1 MRNFYVA
8 ASDQTDLMPNVQ
20 LPYEQSYGT
29 CSVQLLLATE
39 FVNVPHDHSAWI
51 NLIGPARNILRECV
65 ISHTYGGIVVENGEN
80 QAIEIVV
87 YAMQSIYAKNRII
100 KYSPDPLA
108 KSIAVQELL
117 DLLRLTPGISDAQI
131 QAEIAMLDIGTA
143 NTTSPSLQSSAA
155 GSVATA

>member
-1 MRNFYVA
+1 
-8 ASDQTDLMPNVQ
+8 
-20 LPYEQSYGT
+20 
-29 CSVQLLLATE
+29 
-39 FVNVPHDHSAWI
+39 
-51 NLIGPARNILRECV
+51 
-65 ISHTYGGIVVENGEN
+65 
-80 QAIEIVV
+80 
-87 YAMQSIYAKNRII
+87 MQSIYAKNRII